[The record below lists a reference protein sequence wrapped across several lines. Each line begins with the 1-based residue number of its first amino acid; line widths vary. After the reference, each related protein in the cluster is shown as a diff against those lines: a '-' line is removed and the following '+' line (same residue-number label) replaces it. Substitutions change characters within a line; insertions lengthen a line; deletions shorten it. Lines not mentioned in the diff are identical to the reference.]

1 MLLSQLC
8 DKKDPYPVCFTQAL
22 PINAKC
28 DLKVPLYTYKVV
40 HMFAL
45 CSFCWA
51 VSPSSVSLALPH
63 PLARSRRRW
72 WQIFFFMAFMNNTYM

>member
-8 DKKDPYPVCFTQAL
+8 DKKDPVCFTQAL

-28 DLKVPLYTYKVV
+28 DLKVHLYTYKVV

-63 PLARSRRRW
+63 SPWLVAVVNGGRYFFSWPL
-72 WQIFFFMAFMNNTYM
+72 